1 MRGRD
6 AGGHIVLTVV
16 VRGDANHG
24 YQLRAVNG
32 GKQSAKLHLTNERI
46 VLVATL
52 SPGIRPALTR
62 AH

>member
-6 AGGHIVLTVV
+6 ASGHIVLTVV
-16 VRGDANHG
+16 ARGDAIHG
-24 YQLRAVNG
+24 YRLRAVNS
-32 GKQSAKLHLTNERI
+32 GKQSAQLKLNNKRV

-52 SPGIRPALTR
+52 SPGIRPSLTK